1 MGVNK
6 VVFGAVSIMDISD
19 STVTPETLGEGS
31 TAYDASG
38 QKITGMM
45 KAGTD
50 TSDATATAGDM
61 VSGVTAYVNGEK
73 ITGTVYEVKKNNGYV
88 QTGYYTDAYD
98 DGTYICIPVTVSSDR
113 IHRSG
118 SHITNRIVKIGF
130 GDAKASDVAEGKT
143 FTSADGLLVTGTH
156 VCKNGIDTSDATAT
170 ADDIAKGK
178 TAYVKG
184 VKVTGNVATVDSG
197 HAMSFSGSKAYLN
210 TDKVKSEYEFTSD
223 RLFRSG
229 STIGISIPLST
240 FGSATAADVASGKTF
255 TSAAGLLVTGT
266 AEIGSG
272 TGGYN
277 SGDVVKAYQ
286 INNLTI
292 ASGYSYVTINYG
304 AELVNANGKLSLSGE
319 TGSVSVNS
327 VSALDTLKGKYIQL
341 SSGMYY
347 IPTDTTFTQ
356 TGTTYS
362 KTYKADKA
370 NEMFILA

>member
-98 DGTYICIPVTVSSDR
+98 DGTYICIPATVSSDR

-170 ADDIAKGK
+170 ESDIASGK
-178 TAYVKG
+178 TAYIKG
-184 VKVTGNVATVDSG
+184 EKVTGNVVTVEDG
-197 HAMSFSGSKAYLN
+197 ETFSKTNTGKSTGPSYFGLN
-210 TDKVKSEYEFTSD
+210 YDLSEDT
-223 RLFRSG
+223 LFRAG
-229 STIGISIPLST
+229 SRIHINKKFSE
-240 FGSATAADVASGKTF
+240 FGNATAADVASGKTF

-266 AEIGSG
+266 A
-272 TGGYN
+272 TFGG
-277 SGDVVKAYQ
+277 G
-286 INNLTI
+286 
-292 ASGYSYVTINYG
+292 G
-304 AELVNANGKLSLSGE
+304 LVIK
-319 TGSVSVNS
+319 
-327 VSALDTLKGKYIQL
+327 
-341 SSGMYY
+341 
-347 IPTDTTFTQ
+347 
-356 TGTTYS
+356 TGTTKS
-362 KTYKADKA
+362 ATIETGLSSIKC
-370 NEMFILA
+370 FILYKGSFSATGLIQAVYEESTSGYANYVYCSSYSNWSKVCAVDTSQPTIDGGRFTWNESNTRGVSSGATYNWIAIGQE